1 MRKAALL
8 DERGDGFVWR
18 QFIQMQ
24 ALLRRADA
32 EIGILENRGEE
43 LLLAL
48 ALCGASASEIAVVCT
63 QDIDI
68 DARVIQLWGES
79 ERTNPIDD
87 WSLGVMDEAV
97 MRIPDS
103 TPMVVRPDLPIQ
115 RAAHTVTVRLN
126 RLIQQAGLS
135 SSAEFEL
142 TGVSIRLGAA
152 RKVFESEGLEAAAI
166 FLGNQ
171 SLLLHLMVKTVPL
184 QVQIKHGRI

>member
-1 MRKAALL
+1 MT
-8 DERGDGFVWR
+8 E
-18 QFIQMQ
+18 
-24 ALLRRADA
+24 A
-32 EIGILENRGEE
+32 EINQIQVMTHNVLVPTGEE

-115 RAAHTVTVRLN
+115 RAAHTVTVRTA
-126 RLIQQAGLS
+126 AGEERIEGD
-135 SSAEFEL
+135 AFIIA
-142 TGVSIRLGAA
+142 TGSRPPG
-152 RKVFESEGLEAAAI
+152 FWS
-166 FLGNQ
+166 
-171 SLLLHLMVKTVPL
+171 VPT
-184 QVQIKHGRI
+184 RN